1 MTSNRAASSA
11 VALLISAAGLAS
23 AQTLEIVD
31 DLPGEFI
38 DITELGA
45 EALHLSGDLSAEI
58 TTSIGNAVFPAGR
71 VVVGNNGG
79 LGFDPP
85 DDFLAPLN
93 QEIPSDTAFGGGQGG
108 LVFWDDIG
116 NDVGDPYWLELGDR
130 VIIQWH
136 DSHFEGSEDTARF
149 QIQIF
154 DLGAPAPEL
163 IYAQFIY
170 DDIEQPRPG
179 GGASATIGYQ
189 DGGAGFNDVQ
199 WSFNSPDAVWDGA
212 VLSVIPEPSTV
223 VLLGL
228 GTLALVRR
236 R

>member
-1 MTSNRAASSA
+1 MMSNRAVSPAFA
-11 VALLISAAGLAS
+11 FLIAAAGLAS

-85 DDFLAPLN
+85 VDFLAPLN
-93 QEIPSDTAFGGGQGG
+93 EEIPSGNAFGGGQGG

-116 NDVGDPYWLELGDR
+116 NDVGDPYWLELDDR
-130 VIIQWH
+130 VIVQWH

-154 DLGAPAPEL
+154 ADVLTPQP

-199 WSFNSPDAVWDGA
+199 WSFNTPDAVWDGA

-223 VLLGL
+223 VLVGFGGL
-228 GTLALVRR
+228 TLIRR